1 MTLPIIFNWSV
12 ARNFFWL
19 KFVVQLPLTDIFK
32 LFKQPHAE
40 LYQRGLLRLAPEN
53 SFYHLISAFFNG
65 TSRQQI
71 YRIRADS
78 VRQTVKDEFYPVGF
92 SVFHLLKFGGKQLGY
107 FHHRKKEKITDNSQL
122 VHSFLGGGWSGCYL
136 CIFALHDLR
145 SDFGYVQGRSW
156 FDIAIFFVN
165 VSATGLIAMVAER
178 YVAIVHSLK
187 YVCVFT
193 TARRTFLII
202 GACWGFPFPLTAMY
216 LAGRR
221 HSVVKTHIF
230 DIISILLFV
239 VLPTVLLLTAHIHI
253 LLIARKLSLQMRT
266 LMKQVRFNITANSLK
281 IMEIRNVGVKVS
293 TVRLVSV
300 LVTIFTACCGI
311 RLYVFLCSTFKI
323 CFVSK
328 HTLVIYRLLLLVN
341 STMNPLVYAFLKEDI
356 KRESKAFLCRKRH
369 VKILPFQVHP
379 ELQVRTEK
387 ISF

>member
-1 MTLPIIFNWSV
+1 MNFIRLVFLFFTFLSLVGNSWGIFIIARRRILRTTANWFILSLAAADLGV
-12 ARNFFWL
+12 TCAFSPYMICEVIL
-19 KFVVQLPLTDIFK
+19 DTCKEEVGSIF
-32 LFKQPHAE
+32 
-40 LYQRGLLRLAPEN
+40 
-53 SFYHLISAFFNG
+53 
-65 TSRQQI
+65 
-71 YRIRADS
+71 
-78 VRQTVKDEFYPVGF
+78 
-92 SVFHLLKFGGKQLGY
+92 
-107 FHHRKKEKITDNSQL
+107 
-122 VHSFLGGGWSGCYL
+122 
-136 CIFALHDLR
+136 
-145 SDFGYVQGRSW
+145 
-156 FDIAIFFVN
+156 AIFFVN

-202 GACWGFPFPLTAMY
+202 GACWGFPFLITAMN
-216 LAGRR
+216 LAVRR
-221 HSVVKTHIF
+221 NWGVKTHIF
-230 DIISILLFV
+230 YIIYILLFV